1 MVSMDWFTNNWWNN
15 LLRKVIFIFVKE
27 LKQMDNRVKKRVWE
41 WNISQRSFEILS
53 ELVLNNKD
61 TTDFILD
68 WEYYIINFYDEG
80 VFSYDTFTGI
90 WHEYASFIEIVKLIL
105 SGLLVY

>member
-1 MVSMDWFTNNWWNN
+1 
-15 LLRKVIFIFVKE
+15 
-27 LKQMDNRVKKRVWE
+27 MDNRVKKRVWE

-68 WEYYIINFYDEG
+68 WEYGFNRLDEK
-80 VFSYDTFTGI
+80 
-90 WHEYASFIEIVKLIL
+90 IE
-105 SGLLVY
+105 

>member
-1 MVSMDWFTNNWWNN
+1 MMIIMVSRNWFTNNWWNN

-27 LKQMDNRVKKRVWE
+27 LKQMDNKVKKRVRE
-41 WNISQRSFEILS
+41 WNISQRSFEVLS

-68 WEYYIINFYDEG
+68 WEYGFDRLDE
-80 VFSYDTFTGI
+80 
-90 WHEYASFIEIVKLIL
+90 KRMMIL
-105 SGLLVY
+105 

>member
-1 MVSMDWFTNNWWNN
+1 MIILVSVDWFTNNWWNN

-27 LKQMDNRVKKRVWE
+27 LKQMDNKVKKRVRE
-41 WNISQRSFEILS
+41 WNISQRSFEVLS

-68 WEYYIINFYDEG
+68 WEYGFDRLDE
-80 VFSYDTFTGI
+80 
-90 WHEYASFIEIVKLIL
+90 KRMMIL
-105 SGLLVY
+105 

>member
-1 MVSMDWFTNNWWNN
+1 MMIIMVSRDWFSNNWWNN
-15 LLRKVIFIFVKE
+15 LLRKVIFFFVKE
-27 LKQMDNRVKKRVWE
+27 LKQMDNKVKKRVRE

-68 WEYYIINFYDEG
+68 WEYGFDRLDE
-80 VFSYDTFTGI
+80 
-90 WHEYASFIEIVKLIL
+90 KRMMIL
-105 SGLLVY
+105 

>member
-1 MVSMDWFTNNWWNN
+1 MMIIMVSMDWFSNNWWNN
-15 LLRKVIFIFVKE
+15 LLRKVIFIFVKD
-27 LKQMDNRVKKRVWE
+27 LKQMDNKVKKRVQK

-68 WEYYIINFYDEG
+68 WEYGFDRLDEKRM
-80 VFSYDTFTGI
+80 V
-90 WHEYASFIEIVKLIL
+90 IL
-105 SGLLVY
+105 

>member
-1 MVSMDWFTNNWWNN
+1 MIIMVSRNWSSNNWWNN
-15 LLRKVIFIFVKE
+15 LLRKVIFFFVKE
-27 LKQMDNRVKKRVWE
+27 LKQMNNKVKKRVRE

-68 WEYYIINFYDEG
+68 WEYGFDRL
-80 VFSYDTFTGI
+80 D
-90 WHEYASFIEIVKLIL
+90 AKRMMIL
-105 SGLLVY
+105 